1 MTIALDLE
9 GTLISNAVS
18 QFPRPGLYSFLEYC
32 QRNFARIVIYTA
44 VPEIYFRK
52 IAKTLIDLKQV
63 PDWFVNLEYIK
74 WHGKYK
80 NLTFIPNI
88 KLDRVIIIDDRAAYI
103 KPEQKKNWISIRE
116 YSYPYSQSDRELTR
130 IVGEL
135 SKIDLTQ

>member
-18 QFPRPGLYSFLEYC
+18 QFPRPGLYSFLDYC
-32 QRNFARIVIYTA
+32 QQNFSRIVIYTA
-44 VPEIYFRK
+44 VPQIYFRK
-52 IAKTLIDLKQV
+52 IAKTLIDLQKV

-80 NLTFIPNI
+80 DLTFIPNI
-88 KLDRVIIIDDRAAYI
+88 KPDRIIIIDDRAEYI
-103 KPEQKKNWISIRE
+103 KPEQKNRWISIRE
-116 YSYPYSQSDRELTR
+116 YSYPYSQSDRELDR

-135 SKIDLTQ
+135 SKIDLTE